1 VTRVPVPPLHRR
13 VASDEYRPLPY
24 TATDRA
30 ALARLDARVPDR
42 ARAAGLGARAYTE
55 SRRGTAATLR
65 ALNDAAGERFYDVPP
80 EAEVDGDAADAAL
93 GGGPDAV
100 VLDVQTHLAMPSR
113 LHGLSADQ
121 LLAFLR
127 ITDPDRWANGIAPE
141 LLSAPEWVGHVFGAS
156 ETAVAVLT
164 STPGRPSENVITN
177 PEIAACRE
185 VVDRYA
191 GSGRVLTHTI
201 VHPNVPGELDAMAEW
216 QAALS
221 PAGWKLYTMWQ
232 PPEWD
237 DPMNGGWF
245 LDDERVGLPFLE
257 RVRAVG
263 PRVVAVHK
271 GIGGP
276 IPGASITTS
285 SPHDIGPAARQF
297 PDIAFL
303 VYHSGYE
310 PDPDGE
316 EGAYPHVDGDAAGRD
331 RGVNRLVASLEDANV
346 PAGANVYAELGTTW
360 FLMLRKPR
368 EAAHIL
374 GKLLRAVGPDRI
386 LWGTDCIWYGSPQP
400 LIDAFRAFTIP
411 QRMQDE
417 FGYPELTPEIKA
429 RTLAD
434 NAARVYDV
442 DLDHARKA
450 ADADT
455 RAWLADAKSEVARR
469 FS

>member
-1 VTRVPVPPLHRR
+1 VTRAPVPPLLRR

-24 TATDRA
+24 TRTDRV

-65 ALNDAAGERFYDVPP
+65 ALNDAAGERFYDVPA
-80 EAEVDGDAADAAL
+80 EAEVDAGAADAAL

-100 VLDVQTHLAMPSR
+100 VVDVQTHLAMPSR

-127 ITDPDRWANGIAPE
+127 ITDPDRWGNGIEPD
-141 LLSAPEWVGHVFGAS
+141 LLAAPEWVGHVFGAS

-185 VVDRYA
+185 VVDRFA

-216 QAALS
+216 QSSLS

-285 SPHDIGPAARQF
+285 SPRDIGPAARQF

-316 EGAYPHVDGDAAGRD
+316 EGPYDASGRD
-331 RGVNRLVASLEDANV
+331 RGVNRLVASLEDAAV
-346 PAGANVYAELGTTW
+346 PPGANVYAELGTTW

-417 FGYPELTPEIKA
+417 FGYPELTPQIKA
-429 RTLAD
+429 RILAD
-434 NAARVYDV
+434 NAAGVYGV
-442 DLDHARKA
+442 DLDQARKA
-450 ADADT
+450 ADADN
-455 RAWLADAKSEVARR
+455 RAWLADAKSEVARQ